1 MVNARRL
8 LPKSPLLVQ
17 LTKMTKE
24 KQVSNQQYEEVRR
37 ERYNVVLIIRLV
49 RVWIGD
55 LDARVSA

>member
-24 KQVSNQQYEEVRR
+24 KQVSNQQYEEVR
-37 ERYNVVLIIRLV
+37 
-49 RVWIGD
+49 
-55 LDARVSA
+55 